1 MGRGGGGATMPG
13 NQLPPA
19 ARSHKVTLVRPHS
32 GAGFG
37 FSIRGGV
44 EHSCGI
50 YVSEVEVGGEAH
62 LAGLQPG
69 DQITRIS
76 GVPLAA
82 ATHREA
88 VQLIV
93 ARARLVLTVLSGGLI
108 PVKVRRCE
116 PLTWSPVSSASPDYS
131 SAPGDK
137 AGDYAAKSGTVRS
150 GASDQE
156 VAETK
161 LSITLAGHQ
170 GLGCSIC
177 KVTAEHNFP
186 LFSVSPQSSVLI
198 E

>member
-1 MGRGGGGATMPG
+1 MKALVGAF
-13 NQLPPA
+13 NQEKA
-19 ARSHKVTLVRPHS
+19 LV
-32 GAGFG
+32 GT
-37 FSIRGGV
+37 FSVIVQPVV
-44 EHSCGI
+44 EPMEL
-50 YVSEVEVGGEAH
+50 YTA
-62 LAGLQPG
+62 L
-69 DQITRIS
+69 TRIS

-177 KVTAEHNFP
+177 KVTVEHNFP

>member
-76 GVPLAA
+76 GVPPGAGLLDMQGNCRLQMQN
-82 ATHREA
+82 TISRYFPC
-88 VQLIV
+88 LR
-93 ARARLVLTVLSGGLI
+93 RARS
-108 PVKVRRCE
+108 
-116 PLTWSPVSSASPDYS
+116 
-131 SAPGDK
+131 
-137 AGDYAAKSGTVRS
+137 
-150 GASDQE
+150 
-156 VAETK
+156 
-161 LSITLAGHQ
+161 
-170 GLGCSIC
+170 
-177 KVTAEHNFP
+177 
-186 LFSVSPQSSVLI
+186 
-198 E
+198 

>member
-1 MGRGGGGATMPG
+1 MKALVGAF
-13 NQLPPA
+13 NQEKA
-19 ARSHKVTLVRPHS
+19 LV
-32 GAGFG
+32 GA
-37 FSIRGGV
+37 FSVIVQPVV
-44 EHSCGI
+44 EPMDRFT
-50 YVSEVEVGGEAH
+50 A
-62 LAGLQPG
+62 L
-69 DQITRIS
+69 IS

-177 KVTAEHNFP
+177 KVTVEHNFP